1 MAKTLDITGDR
12 SVGDAEPVTEFA
24 ERDTLTTAVQY
35 LDELLMS
42 LHTAQHQMVI
52 ARGGWSYHFND
63 TKSLSK
69 YDTGVSWLVGSV
81 AP

>member
-1 MAKTLDITGDR
+1 M
-12 SVGDAEPVTEFA
+12 GDAEPVTEFA

-52 ARGGWSYHFND
+52 ARGGSSNHFID